1 MISRKKAGESRGF
14 SILQME
20 IIEDIFQM
28 EEKEGKDQERLKMCR
43 RKSMPERGRCF
54 DMGLATLTGRV
65 AVDEERF

>member
-1 MISRKKAGESRGF
+1 MISRKKVGESRGF

-28 EEKEGKDQERLKMCR
+28 EEKGGKDQERLKMCR

-54 DMGLATLTGRV
+54 DMG
-65 AVDEERF
+65 